1 MNSNRHR
8 DKPDPQRKQ
17 PDSYPEQ
24 ETGAPVPDP
33 DEIKARKLD
42 LRSNA
47 ENDWQDEMPDE
58 AGRRSREPERSSP
71 KQPER
76 SSHKRKDAAEE
87 GDTGDEEPD
96 DAFSD
101 SDSARV
107 SGR

>member
-33 DEIKARKLD
+33 DEIKASELD

-58 AGRRSREPERSSP
+58 AGRRSSEPERSTRR
-71 KQPER
+71 KPER
-76 SSHKRKDAAEE
+76 SSHKTRNPAEE
-87 GDTGDEEPD
+87 GDADEEPD

-101 SDSARV
+101 GDSARI